1 MTQTVLREP
10 ATGQSAPTWFN
21 DKLQS
26 PENSLAT
33 ESIWIILNSHPFL
46 GSAFGHCPSDPLEHF
61 TVAYNTDVTDP
72 DANFRV
78 LGSHLFAW
86 SQNLAN
92 LGTVARLVIPGLR
105 ELTPSEQDGLRQ
117 YRKKLFR
124 KV

>member
-1 MTQTVLREP
+1 MIQTVLREP
-10 ATGQSAPTWFN
+10 GTGQSAPIWLN

-33 ESIWIILNSHPFL
+33 ESVWIIVNSYSFL
-46 GSAFGHCPSDPLEHF
+46 ANTFGYSPSDPREHL
-61 TVAYNTDVTDP
+61 TVAYSTDVTDP

-78 LGSHLFAW
+78 LDSHISAW

-105 ELTPSEQDGLRQ
+105 ELRPSEQDGLRQ
-117 YRKKLFR
+117 YRKRLFR